1 MGCNET
7 TVCGH
12 PIRRC
17 NFELHVY
24 VNVCANLFQPVD
36 IEAVAERLLG
46 NTTYVGWPHLFE
58 AKVVQVS
65 NDTDR

>member
-1 MGCNET
+1 MGILSGDVIWNK
-7 TVCGH
+7 
-12 PIRRC
+12 
-17 NFELHVY
+17 Y
-24 VNVCANLFQPVD
+24 VNGCDNLFQPVD
-36 IEAVAERLLG
+36 IEDVAETLLG